1 MNTVYII
8 RHGENHANLIK
19 QLSSKV
25 VDYPLTEKGI
35 LQAQQTGEALVG
47 KGIEALFC
55 SPLKRAHQT
64 AEIIGQAIGLTPV
77 VVKDL
82 IEIDVGDMETMP
94 STYEIWQ
101 AHDAIIERWQNGEH
115 DACFPGG
122 EDYHTLLG
130 RTRTGLLK
138 VIQGRK
144 ISAVA
149 LVGHFGMFNFTLND
163 ICQHISGHMLQRE
176 ENHNCS
182 ITIMQMEEEE
192 KGGLRAEL
200 VQWANSDHLHG
211 EAARL
216 IPARPEADFF

>member
-25 VDYPLTEKGI
+25 VDYPLTEKGV
-35 LQAQQTGEALVG
+35 LQAQQTGETLVG

-64 AEIIGQAIGLTPV
+64 AEIIGQVIGLTPV

-82 IEIDVGDMETMP
+82 IEIDVGDMETVP

-122 EDYHTLLG
+122 EDYNTLLD
-130 RTRTGLLK
+130 
-138 VIQGRK
+138 
-144 ISAVA
+144 A
-149 LVGHFGMFNFTLND
+149 
-163 ICQHISGHMLQRE
+163 
-176 ENHNCS
+176 
-182 ITIMQMEEEE
+182 
-192 KGGLRAEL
+192 
-200 VQWANSDHLHG
+200 
-211 EAARL
+211 
-216 IPARPEADFF
+216 PAQDC